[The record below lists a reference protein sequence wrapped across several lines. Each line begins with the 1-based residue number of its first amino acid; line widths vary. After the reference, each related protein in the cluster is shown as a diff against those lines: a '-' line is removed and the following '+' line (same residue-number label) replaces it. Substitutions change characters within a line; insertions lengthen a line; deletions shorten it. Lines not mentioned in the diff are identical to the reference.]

1 MTVSNTPPLPPFSSF
16 LLFIMDCVTAL
27 LSFLPLPVQA
37 VVSSFMIGGLF
48 GLMLPS
54 VLIVH
59 SAVSSARSSLAP
71 LLPSPLS
78 DYYFTTCYLTLLTV
92 YSLGNLV
99 DNHAT
104 NPHKNLSRRLPNVNP
119 PISWIEAR
127 SQSFW
132 LSHFSYFPTSV
143 VAPPSLSFSRDKQY
157 VFAVHPHGIH
167 CWTLNCLAFPESPFD
182 SRFGV
187 VSEGRMT
194 GLAASVIF
202 RIPVVRELF
211 LSMGYVDASR
221 SVANKVL
228 EKVRTAGKCPVCS
241 PRRSPLQTSGPS
253 TRPTFRVLAPT
264 TKFLLSLVKTPHA
277 HARALGKESAP
288 LRRVAFSS
296 SSLAA

>member
-264 TKFLLSLVKTPHA
+264 TKFLPSLVKTR
-277 HARALGKESAP
+277 ARARTRTREKKALRSAAWHT
-288 LRRVAFSS
+288 R
-296 SSLAA
+296 